1 VSRLPIGI
9 VDPEDGRMPLIE
21 LDHVSMT
28 FRVREQFQ
36 ITLKEYL
43 LKGMF
48 FRSVNPLM
56 KIRALRDVS
65 LRLGNGDR
73 VGILGGNGA
82 GKSTLLR
89 LLAGIYSPTHGR
101 RVVKGRISS
110 LFELSLGFEMEAT
123 GRQNIFYRGYLQ
135 GESPRGVRAKLPE
148 IADFCELGRYLD
160 IPVRFYSAG
169 MLVRLAFAIAT
180 TIQPEILLVDEVLSA
195 GDLAFH
201 SKARERMR
209 DMISRAKIMVIVS
222 HDLNSLAAMCD
233 KGVWL
238 HKGRVR
244 MTGSMDAVIAAY
256 KEYSAGDPSPP
267 GGALSDPDLE
277 LPDVTDAGEPLA
289 VLAEQDSACF
299 SAAE

>member
-1 VSRLPIGI
+1 
-9 VDPEDGRMPLIE
+9 MPLIE
-21 LDHVSMT
+21 LDRVSMT

-43 LKGMF
+43 LKRMF
-48 FRSVNPLM
+48 FRSVNPVM
-56 KIRALRDVS
+56 KVRALRDVS
-65 LRLGNGDR
+65 LRFEDGDR
-73 VGILGGNGA
+73 IGILGGNGA

-89 LLAGIYSPTHGR
+89 LLAGIYSPTRGR
-101 RVVKGRISS
+101 RVVQGRVSS

-135 GESPRGVRAKLPE
+135 GESPRSVRDKLPE
-148 IADFCELGRYLD
+148 IAGFCELGRYLD

-209 DMISRAKIMVIVS
+209 EMIARAKIMVIVS
-222 HDLNSLAAMCD
+222 HDLNSLAATCE

-244 MTGSMDAVIAAY
+244 LTGPMDAVIAAY
-256 KEYSAGDPSPP
+256 KEYAAGDPSPP
-267 GGALSDPDLE
+267 GGALSDPNLE
-277 LPDVTDAGEPLA
+277 LPDDADVREPLA
-289 VLAEQDSACF
+289 LPAEQDAACMSATN
-299 SAAE
+299 